1 MNMRTENFV
10 LKRNGDAGF
19 GSAVDIPYKD
29 AEEKKLEERKKRKSE
44 YYWQEVETRVQ
55 MSAVI

>member
-1 MNMRTENFV
+1 MDFLDENFV

-29 AEEKKLEERKKRKSE
+29 AEESKDSWKKGEAPIKEE
-44 YYWQEVETRVQ
+44 
-55 MSAVI
+55 